1 MEERLE
7 PPPDP
12 FARVCALGER
22 RSLAGTAAGLVL
34 AALSHFAAVLLGLF
48 GMFQGTRA
56 LAATP
61 QELTIDIVTAP
72 EPPPAPPE
80 PPPAPP
86 QAEPPP
92 DPAEPD
98 PPDPPEPPAPNE
110 KEDPYEDLDRPPPPA
125 EAAKVL
131 TAPSDPEQPP
141 APSDTTFA
149 SGEGTGR
156 SVGLVA
162 GDGTGNRTTYD
173 PRAQV
178 GNKPIKRLNDWKS
191 SSQQGYPDLTRA
203 ASPFYGV
210 DSGCAYPSGA
220 DGEVA
225 VVTVIVTVGADG
237 KALHVEVL
245 DDPGMGFG
253 RAARTCAMRHP
264 YRAGRDAS
272 GKPVVSKTP
281 PVRVRF
287 TR

>member
-1 MEERLE
+1 ML
-7 PPPDP
+7 
-12 FARVCALGER
+12 
-22 RSLAGTAAGLVL
+22 
-34 AALSHFAAVLLGLF
+34 
-48 GMFQGTRA
+48 
-56 LAATP
+56 
-61 QELTIDIVTAP
+61 TAP
-72 EPPPAPPE
+72 S
-80 PPPAPP
+80 
-86 QAEPPP
+86 
-92 DPAEPD
+92 EPD
-98 PPDPPEPPAPNE
+98 QPPAPNE
-110 KEDPYEDLDRPPPPA
+110 
-125 EAAKVL
+125 
-131 TAPSDPEQPP
+131 
-141 APSDTTFA
+141 TTFA

-156 SVGLVA
+156 GVGLVA

-178 GNKPIKRLNDWKS
+178 GNKPKTARLSDLKS
-191 SSQQGYPDLTRA
+191 VSQGYPDLTRA

-225 VVTVIVTVGADG
+225 VVTVIVTVGPDG
-237 KALHVEVL
+237 KAQHVEVL